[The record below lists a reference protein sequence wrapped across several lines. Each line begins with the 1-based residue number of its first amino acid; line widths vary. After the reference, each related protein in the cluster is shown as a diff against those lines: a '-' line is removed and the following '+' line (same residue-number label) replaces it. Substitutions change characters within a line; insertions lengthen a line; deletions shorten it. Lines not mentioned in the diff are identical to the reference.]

1 MRRKIFK
8 TGNSLVVSIPKDL
21 LEPLGITDGSSV
33 SLELDREKRQIVI
46 REASPEPY
54 AGLDAKFARQVD
66 EFIEEYRSSLEALA
80 R

>member
-21 LEPLGITDGSSV
+21 LEPLGMDDGSPV
-33 SLELDREKRQIVI
+33 ILELDREKRQILI
-46 REASPEPY
+46 REAKPEIY
-54 AGLDAKFARQVD
+54 AGLNEKFARQVD

>member
-8 TGNSLVVSIPKDL
+8 TGNSLVVSIPRDI
-21 LEPLGITDGSSV
+21 LEPLGMEDGSAV
-33 SLELDREKRQIVI
+33 SIELDREKRQILI
-46 REASPEPY
+46 REAKPETY
-54 AGLDAKFARQVD
+54 GGLNENFARQVD

>member
-21 LEPLGITDGSSV
+21 LEPLGITDGSAV

-46 REASPEPY
+46 REAAPWTY
-54 AGLDAKFARQVD
+54 AGLDAQFARQVD